1 MICATTHKLNYQLN
15 AIICAGSK
23 HWTQNQIEQINST
36 LSGLVNAKND
46 LALVKLHVPFDPKL
60 NPLVKPIILLPYNPP
75 IYPGSLTKNHSS
87 NDPTLDFYK

>member
-1 MICATTHKLNYQLN
+1 MDTKSNRVQLF
-15 AIICAGSK
+15 K
-23 HWTQNQIEQINST
+23 EQINST

-60 NPLVKPIILLPYNPP
+60 NPLVKPLILLPYNPP
-75 IYPGSLTKNHSS
+75 LYPGSLTKNHSS